1 VEVSFIAKDGRV
13 IPAETVSVP
22 IVFGGHQAFLGL
34 IRDMTKRNEM
44 QRALRESE
52 EKFANAFRQSPHG
65 MAFVDSSGRWVK
77 ANLALCEM
85 LGYSEEELLERT
97 FADLTHPEDVGTD
110 IEQLRRLVSGEISS
124 YHRIKRYVRKD
135 GRMIWVSIAVSAVHD
150 AAGRPI
156 YFIGQM
162 EDITFRR
169 AVEEQRVHAE
179 RRAGIVET
187 TVAVAHEMNNALTVL
202 MLNAEL
208 LSKET
213 PSEEL
218 PDIATEILTAAAAI
232 ASTVQRLRNSV
243 DQEPVEYIG
252 SQKML
257 DISPKPKKA
266 SKKK

>member
-1 VEVSFIAKDGRV
+1 
-13 IPAETVSVP
+13 
-22 IVFGGHQAFLGL
+22 
-34 IRDMTKRNEM
+34 
-44 QRALRESE
+44 
-52 EKFANAFRQSPHG
+52 
-65 MAFVDSSGRWVK
+65 
-77 ANLALCEM
+77 
-85 LGYSEEELLERT
+85 
-97 FADLTHPEDVGTD
+97 
-110 IEQLRRLVSGEISS
+110 
-124 YHRIKRYVRKD
+124 
-135 GRMIWVSIAVSAVHD
+135 
-150 AAGRPI
+150 
-156 YFIGQM
+156 M

-218 PDIATEILTAAAAI
+218 PGIATEILTAAAAI

-243 DQEPVEYIG
+243 DQETVEYIG

-257 DISPKPKKA
+257 DLSPKPKKA